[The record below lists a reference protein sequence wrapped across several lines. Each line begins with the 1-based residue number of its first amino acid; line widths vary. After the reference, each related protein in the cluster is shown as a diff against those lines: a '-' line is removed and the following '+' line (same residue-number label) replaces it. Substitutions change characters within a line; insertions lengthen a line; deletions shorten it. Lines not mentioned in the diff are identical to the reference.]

1 MIYPS
6 ALRWLLKSK
15 YRQRANTF
23 CPLERGV
30 IYGTAFPSKA
40 STHEWRSAKIRNAR
54 TRSALA
60 WDPRRRVGPNLQRVG
75 TRPHGACWGSG
86 RDIFHVRRAEADL
99 HSLDAA
105 LVEPFAEFVGM
116 GSAPMVN
123 IRATWNCWEREP
135 SEQQK
140 GRSWCA
146 RTQERRIPVPVDPV
160 SALGR
165 FGGKLPTARCDLYD
179 SNKPDSHRVSSRSK
193 RLNSDNETILPRQA
207 SILVTP

>member
-6 ALRWLLKSK
+6 ALRWLLKSE

-23 CPLERGV
+23 CPLEREV
-30 IYGTAFPSKA
+30 IHGTAFPGKA
-40 STHEWRSAKIRNAR
+40 STHEWRSAKIHNAR

-60 WDPRRRVGPNLQRVG
+60 WDPRRRIGPNLQRVG

-116 GSAPMVN
+116 ESAPMVK

-146 RTQERRIPVPVDPV
+146 RTQERHIRRQWIPYLHSGGLGASFRPPDAICTIRTSPTRIVYR
-160 SALGR
+160 L
-165 FGGKLPTARCDLYD
+165 AR
-179 SNKPDSHRVSSRSK
+179 
-193 RLNSDNETILPRQA
+193 SD
-207 SILVTP
+207 